1 VTYTP
6 GMHSIVD
13 DLRREDREDFANLP
27 LEERIRRVFEMGEIG
42 LEAFRQA
49 QGVDR
54 ETAIRLLQRRKQA
67 GRRPSKCMDELI
79 G

>member
-1 VTYTP
+1 MQRQPSVA
-6 GMHSIVD
+6 D
-13 DLRREDREDFANLP
+13 RLRQRDREEFLKLSP
-27 LEERIRRVFEMGEIG
+27 EERLQRSWEGAEIG

-54 ETAIRLLQRRKQA
+54 RTAIRLLQRRRQA
-67 GRRPSKCMDELI
+67 GRTPSKCMSEII